1 MPTQQILNMFDYTIL
16 LYLDPGTGSFIVQM
30 LIAGFLAVAFYFKLA
45 RDTVKDWFMRLMGK
59 STQEED
65 VSDETAQ

>member
-1 MPTQQILNMFDYTIL
+1 MFDYTTL

-45 RDTVKDWFMRLMGK
+45 RDTVKSWFMGLMGK
-59 STQEED
+59 TEIDEE
-65 VSDETAQ
+65 VRDEAAQ

>member
-1 MPTQQILNMFDYTIL
+1 MQPLVLQNHYPFMADYTFL

-45 RDTVKDWFMRLMGK
+45 RDTVKSWFLNVLGK
-59 STQEED
+59 SETED
-65 VSDETAQ
+65 EVAK